1 MGTYILKLHLDLYT
15 YFNFYLY
22 QDGDPPD
29 QSRSRAYFC
38 FTYFA
43 PEYVINIDY
52 QCDQMLMYNIAQILS
67 TMVQKAAS
75 AVFFLK
81 SDILVKS
88 PKSYISFGPLLY
100 ENVSPGAFKNCKLW
114 SHWVYPSRLRKLK
127 FFMLTFG
134 PHFMKSVFLGPGSS
148 TKSMSGMCS

>member
-15 YFNFYLY
+15 YFNIYLY

-52 QCDQMLMYNIAQILS
+52 QCDQMLMYNIA
-67 TMVQKAAS
+67 
-75 AVFFLK
+75 
-81 SDILVKS
+81 
-88 PKSYISFGPLLY
+88 
-100 ENVSPGAFKNCKLW
+100 
-114 SHWVYPSRLRKLK
+114 K
-127 FFMLTFG
+127 FFQQWSKKQLQQF
-134 PHFMKSVFLGPGSS
+134 FSWKVIS
-148 TKSMSGMCS
+148 